1 MQPKLN
7 SLFRTVLVLLIATL
21 TSGIMVSTAVSAQ
34 PQPLFAQSE
43 LLA

>member
-7 SLFRTVLVLLIATL
+7 SLFRTAFVIVIATL
-21 TSGIMVSTAVSAQ
+21 MSGIMVSTAVSAN
-34 PQPLFAQSE
+34 PQPLFAPTE